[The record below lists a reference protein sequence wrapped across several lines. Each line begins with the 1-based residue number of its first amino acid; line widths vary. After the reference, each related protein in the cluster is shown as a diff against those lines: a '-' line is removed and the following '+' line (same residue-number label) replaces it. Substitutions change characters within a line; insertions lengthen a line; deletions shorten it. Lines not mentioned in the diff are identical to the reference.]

1 MRHKRTDIA
10 VNAVDEHINIYRLG
24 FHGDGRFVE
33 RSVHLSPACPLVF
46 IVENGAPVLRCRR
59 ANQFELRAVVLERSP
74 ELSAEAKHTAETKRS
89 FIVRL

>member
-1 MRHKRTDIA
+1 
-10 VNAVDEHINIYRLG
+10 
-24 FHGDGRFVE
+24 
-33 RSVHLSPACPLVF
+33 
-46 IVENGAPVLRCRR
+46 VENGAPVFRCRR